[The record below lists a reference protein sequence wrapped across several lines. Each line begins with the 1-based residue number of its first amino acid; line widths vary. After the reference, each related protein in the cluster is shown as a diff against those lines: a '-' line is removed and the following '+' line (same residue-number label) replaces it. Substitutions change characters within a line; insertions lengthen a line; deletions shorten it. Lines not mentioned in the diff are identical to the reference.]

1 MPDTEKTNEED
12 KMLEDTEEVDQLCE
26 EAPGVFT
33 ILITICTIFLV
44 LVTLPF
50 SLIFIIKVVQDYEKV
65 VIFRLGRI
73 LGGGARGPGIFFV
86 LPCIDIYEIIDMR
99 VQNFSV
105 PPQEMITKDSVTVY
119 VNAIMYYRVSDAIK
133 AVVNVDDYGG
143 AARALA
149 ATTLRNVLG
158 TRSLGDILSDRVAI
172 ASEIYEQLV
181 IGTIWHLTK

>member
-1 MPDTEKTNEED
+1 MPDPEKNNEED

-133 AVVNVDDYGG
+133 AVINVDDYGG

-158 TRSLGDILSDRVAI
+158 TRSLGDILSD
-172 ASEIYEQLV
+172 
-181 IGTIWHLTK
+181 